1 MEATDDTTSQ
11 DSLVGVGAGGKW
23 KFFASS
29 SKKSKGSGS
38 SSTKKL
44 TPSDELWPK
53 DLPST
58 YTEYIKSWNKIL
70 RAAMHQGDFHL
81 CWAVAIARCMEAWL
95 ALRGVVVELSPQHLI
110 NNIKNMCK
118 TSGKIGKYDEIK
130 KFLTEHGL
138 VLEKTCPYS
147 GKLKQNCP
155 KSCENCDEPAFK
167 IRDLVHK
174 KDKQVKEE
182 ELIQLVNDGPLLA
195 VLDIYESFK
204 ECKDEIYQGQTN
216 RKDTPMG
223 LHVVL
228 VTGFGTTPEGVNY
241 WEIQN
246 SWGTGWGQN
255 GFGKIIRKSS
265 RGNNKPSMFVE
276 TIQLVV

>member
-29 SKKSKGSGS
+29 SKKFKGSGS
-38 SSTKKL
+38 SST
-44 TPSDELWPK
+44 K

-70 RAAMHQGDFHL
+70 RAAMDQGDFHL

-147 GKLKQNCP
+147 GKLKQICP
-155 KSCENCDEPAFK
+155 KSYVAK
-167 IRDLVHK
+167 TVDLVHK
-174 KDKQVKEE
+174 KDKEVKEE

-195 VLDIYESFK
+195 VIDCYKSFK
-204 ECKDEIYQGQTN
+204 KCKDEIYEGQTYC
-216 RKDTPMG
+216 KDTPMG

-255 GFGKIIRKSS
+255 GFGKITRKSS
-265 RGNNKPSMFVE
+265 RGKNKPSMFVE

>member
-1 MEATDDTTSQ
+1 MD
-11 DSLVGVGAGGKW
+11 
-23 KFFASS
+23 
-29 SKKSKGSGS
+29 
-38 SSTKKL
+38 
-44 TPSDELWPK
+44 
-53 DLPST
+53 
-58 YTEYIKSWNKIL
+58 
-70 RAAMHQGDFHL
+70 QGDFHL

-110 NNIKNMCK
+110 NNIKNMK
-118 TSGKIGKYDEIK
+118 TQTNLSQ
-130 KFLTEHGL
+130 
-138 VLEKTCPYS
+138 
-147 GKLKQNCP
+147 KLR
-155 KSCENCDEPAFK
+155 CENCDEPAFK

-174 KDKQVKEE
+174 KDKEVKEE

-195 VLDIYESFK
+195 VIDCYKSFK
-204 ECKDEIYQGQTN
+204 KCKDEIYEGQTYC
-216 RKDTPMG
+216 KDTPMG

-255 GFGKIIRKSS
+255 GFGKITRKSS
-265 RGNNKPSMFVE
+265 RGKNKPSMFVE